1 MTLENNK
8 PDKSKQDATNEAIEF
23 ARSMRG
29 QYIIGQALAI
39 AKEQLGKAEY
49 PEVSNMA
56 DMEFLGNTIFQI
68 GYLPTNMQM
77 NNELNIP
84 KINESK

>member
-1 MTLENNK
+1 MTLESK
-8 PDKSKQDATNEAIEF
+8 ETPKSKQDATNEAIEF

-68 GYLPTNMQM
+68 GYLPTNMQL
-77 NNELNIP
+77 NNELSIP
-84 KINESK
+84 EINDDK

>member
-1 MTLENNK
+1 MSLNNK
-8 PDKSKQDATNEAIEF
+8 KDSQNNTMKEAIDF
-23 ARSMRG
+23 AQSLRG

-56 DMEFLGNTIFQI
+56 DMEFLGNTLFQV
-68 GYLPTNMQM
+68 GYIPTNMQL

-84 KINESK
+84 KINDEK